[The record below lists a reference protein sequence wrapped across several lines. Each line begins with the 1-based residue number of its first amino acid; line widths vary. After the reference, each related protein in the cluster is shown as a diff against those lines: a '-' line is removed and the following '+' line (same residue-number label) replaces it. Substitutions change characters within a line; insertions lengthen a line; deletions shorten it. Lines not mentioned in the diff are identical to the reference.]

1 MRTECGSLHW
11 KGQEALLSKTYYSVG
26 GGFIVE
32 EEHFGLSHDV
42 ETPVPYDFHSAGE
55 LLKMCDYN
63 GLSISGL
70 MMHNELALRSKAEID
85 AGFARIWQVMHD
97 GIERGMNTEGVLPRS
112 AQCAAPRRSAAS
124 SAGFQR

>member
-1 MRTECGSLHW
+1 MRITAW

-70 MMHNELALRSKAEID
+70 MMSTTSWRCAVKRKLTQ
-85 AGFARIWQVMHD
+85 G
-97 GIERGMNTEGVLPRS
+97 LPVS
-112 AQCAAPRRSAAS
+112 
-124 SAGFQR
+124 GK